1 MDRTL
6 IPDSLFPVWEAL
18 DRLAP
23 TYLVGG
29 AVRDLCR
36 GVVPHDWDLATVLHP
51 DEVQQWGHRAQ
62 YRVIPSGLDFG
73 TVTIMTELGPVE
85 VTTFRRD
92 GRYVDGRHPQTVTF
106 SKNLEEDLGRRDFT
120 MNAMALNIDGVL
132 VDPFNGLRDLSHG
145 RIAPVGDP
153 RDRFTEDPLRM
164 FRAVRFTG
172 LADSSGDA
180 LQLDPS
186 IMDAIGRYKALIA
199 QVSGERHQQELW
211 KLLDTPHFAAA
222 LRVLSTSGLLGVV
235 WPEWVATQGFDQKNP
250 YHHYVLD
257 EHLLQTAE
265 HGPTPA
271 LRLVGLLHDIAKP
284 SVFWLDRSLV
294 GHFYGHDDVGA
305 KYVRNMLGRMA
316 MAHDMIDWVA
326 QLIQY
331 HLFDWEGASDTAI
344 RRLMRTVGVS
354 VVQDLLSLRTMDIEG
369 AGRTWSEAARV
380 RERVRR
386 LSEDRSTRGVRL
398 ALDGNDVMHLIG
410 IARGPQVGYYLR
422 QLEDWVDQDPARNTF
437 ATLERQLIQWTQK
450 EVQGNVNDNE

>member
-1 MDRTL
+1 MDMAL
-6 IPDSLFPVWEAL
+6 IPKSLFPVWEAL
-18 DRLAP
+18 NRRAP

-36 GVVPHDWDLATVLHP
+36 GVVPHDWDLATALHP
-51 DEVQQWGHRAQ
+51 DEVQQWGHQAK

-92 GRYVDGRHPQTVTF
+92 GRYADGRHPQTVTF
-106 SKNLEEDLGRRDFT
+106 SKDLEEDLSRRDFT
-120 MNAMALNIDGVL
+120 MNAMGLHIEGIL
-132 VDPFNGLRDLSHG
+132 VDPFHGLRDLSRG
-145 RIAPVGDP
+145 LIAPVGDP

-172 LADSSGDA
+172 LADSSGQA

-211 KLLDTPHFAAA
+211 KLLDTPHFATA
-222 LRVLSTSGLLGVV
+222 LRVLSTSGLLGVI

-250 YHHYVLD
+250 YHRYALD
-257 EHLLQTAE
+257 EHLLKTAE
-265 HGPTPA
+265 HGPTPT

-284 SVFWLDRSLV
+284 SVFWMDSLSV

-305 KYVRNMLGRMA
+305 KYVRHMLNRMA
-316 MAHDMIDWVA
+316 MAHDTIDRVA

-331 HLFDWEGASDTAI
+331 HMFNWDAAGDKAI
-344 RRLMRTVGVS
+344 RRLIRTVGIS
-354 VVQDLLSLRTMDIEG
+354 IVQDLLSLRAMDIEG
-369 AGRTWSEAARV
+369 AGRSWPEEDLV
-380 RERVRR
+380 RERFGQ
-386 LSEDRSTRGVRL
+386 LSMDLSARGARL
-398 ALDGNDVMHLIG
+398 ALDGNDVLHLTG
-410 IARGPQVGYYLR
+410 VTRGPRVGYYLR
-422 QLEDWVDQDPARNTF
+422 QLEDWVDEDPTRNTF
-437 ATLERQLIQWTQK
+437 STLEQQLIHWVQK
-450 EVQGNVNDNE
+450 EQNDKRDKE